1 MKKRFGLMTLLMAV
15 MLLLTACASGGQVM
29 DGEDMVRS
37 YTQIS
42 QEEAK
47 QMMEQD
53 GAQIIVDV
61 RTQEEYDSGHIP
73 GAICISNES
82 IGTEQPE
89 ELPDLDQIILIYCRS
104 GNRSKQAAQKLF
116 DMGYTNVYEF
126 GGIIDWTGQI
136 VTDNT
141 ENETQ
146 PESPDEPGQTSA
158 DSVADA
164 DANTNTDADTNAD
177 ADTDTNA
184 GADAAVGEFD
194 FTSEKVLLNSGW
206 EMPIIG
212 TGTWTLSDEEAENS
226 TYYALKS
233 GMRLIDTARYYQNE
247 TGVGKGLARAI
258 EEGIVTREEVF
269 ITSKIYGGDHDRA
282 VETIDTALSDLGLDY
297 IDLMLI
303 HQPGADDAGVY
314 KAMEEAV
321 ESGKLHSIG
330 ISNYYTKD
338 QVDEVLS
345 FAEITPAVIQ
355 NENHIY
361 YQNAELRDYV
371 KQYGIVMESWY
382 PFGGRGHTQESFE
395 NDVILDLAKAHGK
408 TSAQIILRWHLQDG
422 YIAIPG
428 SSNPDHIAENYDI
441 FGFELSEDEMNRI
454 QGIDKQKRYEP
465 W

>member
-1 MKKRFGLMTLLMAV
+1 MVLIIAV
-15 MLLLTACASGGQVM
+15 MLVLIACSSVGQVM

-42 QEEAK
+42 QKEAQ

-53 GAQIIVDV
+53 GTQIIVDV

-73 GAICISNES
+73 GAICIPNES
-82 IGTEQPE
+82 IGTAQPE
-89 ELPDLDQIILIYCRS
+89 ELPDLDQVILIYCRS

-116 DMGYTNVYEF
+116 DMGFTNVYEF
-126 GGIIDWTGQI
+126 GGIIDWTGE
-136 VTDNT
+136 VV
-141 ENETQ
+141 
-146 PESPDEPGQTSA
+146 TSA
-158 DSVADA
+158 DSDESEPKYSVEARQDF
-164 DANTNTDADTNAD
+164 DNAV
-177 ADTDTNA
+177 
-184 GADAAVGEFD
+184 VGEFD
-194 FTSEKVLLNSGW
+194 FVKETVLLNSGW

-247 TGVGKGLARAI
+247 AGVGKGLARAI
-258 EEGIVTREEVF
+258 DEGIVTREDVF

-282 VETIDTALSDLGLDY
+282 VGIIDAALTDLGVDY

-321 ESGKLHSIG
+321 ESGKIHSIG

-345 FAEITPAVIQ
+345 FAEIMPAVIQ

-371 KQYGIVMESWY
+371 KQFGIVMESWY
-382 PFGGRGHTQESFE
+382 PFGGRGHTQESFD
-395 NDVILDLAKAHGK
+395 NDVILDLAHTYGK
-408 TSAQIILRWHLQDG
+408 TAAQIILRWHLQDG

-441 FGFELSEDEMNRI
+441 FDFELSEDEMDRI
-454 QGIDKQKRYEP
+454 RGIDEQRRYEH